1 MLRRY
6 TSPLIRLA
14 RRTTRRFNST
24 SPSPPPPPRGSYF
37 SASTI
42 YPFLLLSAITS
53 LALNLSHQ
61 RTARSQET
69 STLLAQISV
78 LESILTKLRNPSSG
92 ALDSEE
98 IERELELVGLG
109 RGKGK
114 KGLGEGELGERKE
127 RVSWREV
134 LLGTKDERYR
144 EEEDNT
150 DWEKGMSLIVTSLSS
165 EIGADEIVTTSGMQS
180 FEKQMK
186 HRNHLSLS
194 LLKQTLSRHQS
205 LSPLLRY
212 QLLPRI
218 LHRQHRVS
226 KLEERQ
232 GKRRIRPLFICR
244 RHRTLAYSRVVR
256 NNIAHRAS
264 LRERAI

>member
-6 TSPLIRLA
+6 TTTPTKLA
-14 RRTTRRFNST
+14 RQYIS
-24 SPSPPPPPRGSYF
+24 SPPPPPRGSYF

-78 LESILTKLRNPSSG
+78 LQDILTKLRNSSKE
-92 ALDSEE
+92 AIDDEE

-114 KGLGEGELGERKE
+114 KGLGEGELGERKD

-144 EEEDNT
+144 QEEDTT
-150 DWEKGMSLIVTSLSS
+150 DWEKGTLSS
-165 EIGADEIVTTSGMQS
+165 VTTSS
-180 FEKQMK
+180 YD
-186 HRNHLSLS
+186 R
-194 LLKQTLSRHQS
+194 
-205 LSPLLRY
+205 
-212 QLLPRI
+212 
-218 LHRQHRVS
+218 
-226 KLEERQ
+226 
-232 GKRRIRPLFICR
+232 
-244 RHRTLAYSRVVR
+244 
-256 NNIAHRAS
+256 
-264 LRERAI
+264 